1 MEQLLTAFGI
11 NGKLLLAQLINFGVL
26 FVGLSYLLY
35 KPIMKVLDDRKE
47 KIEIG
52 VHAAEEAMVK
62 ASRADEEAST
72 VVKGAET
79 EAEGIVAGAREAA
92 SSERARIIKE
102 AEARASSVER
112 DAEARA
118 KEDSARILRE
128 SEKEIAR
135 LSILAAEKVLRQ
147 GKTTA

>member
-35 KPIMKVLDDRKE
+35 KPVMKVLDERTK
-47 KIEIG
+47 KIELG
-52 VHAAEEAMVK
+52 VQAAEEAMKK

-79 EAEGIVAGAREAA
+79 QAEGIVAGARETALV
-92 SSERARIIKE
+92 ERTRIIKE
-102 AEARASSVER
+102 AEARASSVEK

-118 KEDSARILRE
+118 LEDSARMLRE

>member
-1 MEQLLTAFGI
+1 MEQLLSAFGI

-35 KPIMKVLDDRKE
+35 KPVMKVLDERTK
-47 KIEIG
+47 KIELG
-52 VHAAEEAMVK
+52 VHAAEEAMQK

-79 EAEGIVAGAREAA
+79 EAEEIVSGARETALA
-92 SSERARIIKE
+92 ERTRIIKE
-102 AEARASSVER
+102 AEARASSVEK

-118 KEDSARILRE
+118 AEDSARMLRE

-135 LSILAAEKVLRQ
+135 LSILAAEKVLRT
-147 GKTTA
+147 K